1 METSNIFLKK
11 FRWINCGKKRK
22 KMLEKQKYCKTTLL
36 IESDVE
42 RNHFPYSVS
51 EYILK
56 TEQKTSESGIYYE
69 LFSLRRQKDR
79 ISVTMA
85 TASRLL
91 TQINLRVP
99 VKNLYIVATKRSFFP
114 KLLSFMLPKTFQY
127 T

>member
-1 METSNIFLKK
+1 METSSNFSQNLDELTLA
-11 FRWINCGKKRK
+11 KKRK

-42 RNHFPYSVS
+42 TKHFPCSMS
-51 EYILK
+51 EYIPK

-69 LFSLRRQKDR
+69 FFLCKQKYR

-99 VKNLYIVATKRSFFP
+99 VKNLFSQRNEAFFQ
-114 KLLSFMLPKTFQY
+114 SY
-127 T
+127 